1 VGRLGQAG
9 KWSCDRKALTTLQI
23 LSKCGS
29 VGLGAVSSLA
39 YGLPLSGGTT
49 YYPYQ
54 QSIIPDCGDTDS
66 SAAPSALEDGAYIP
80 LDHRTFLQWMSQWPR
95 TQHESGSASFGISR
109 PLGSPGIAVQLSAL
123 VQARPS
129 RAPTVFDQDGL
140 PEFRRQNLR
149 R

>member
-1 VGRLGQAG
+1 MELRS
-9 KWSCDRKALTTLQI
+9 KRALTTLQI

-39 YGLPLSGGTT
+39 YGLPFQAGLPVSAE
-49 YYPYQ
+49 YYTRLRRP
-54 QSIIPDCGDTDS
+54 DS